1 MSGSR
6 ARFLI
11 DECLSVD
18 LPTLAW
24 ARGYQA
30 SHLRDLGLTEKK
42 DWQLAPVIFGGD
54 WCFVT
59 KNARDFRGPDH
70 AKGSAGEYAGVD
82 LHAGLVCIH
91 GPPDGFTRAEQAE
104 AFAVALD
111 LIEGHGGDATN
122 LLVEVTWSAEGI
134 GYEVAEFPPEPEGGK
149 AVPDAG

>member
-1 MSGSR
+1 MSR
-6 ARFLI
+6 TRFLI

-18 LPTLAW
+18 LAPLAW

-30 SHLRDLGLTEKK
+30 SHLRDLSLTAKK
-42 DWQLAPVIFGGD
+42 DWELAPVIFGED

-59 KNARDFRGPDH
+59 KNARDFRGPDE

-91 GPPDGFTRAEQAE
+91 GPPEGFTKTEQVE

-111 LIEGHGGDATN
+111 LIEQHGGDATN
-122 LLVEVTWSAEGI
+122 LLVEITWSAESI
-134 GYEVAEFPPEPEGGK
+134 DYEVAEFPPDSNGTK
-149 AVPDAG
+149 APPGAG